1 MRIQVN
7 RKMENF
13 FSAARRNMMDSSI
26 NDFLDLE
33 VQKEDEESMIR
44 RLAENGASEFAV
56 TPHPSLF
63 LSVDAWNNS
72 PYHKAI
78 HLEDIQDEHFSYEKM
93 LFYGNRLFNAD
104 VVQKDENRMMKD
116 WMKLRAM
123 DRDFEAIALFQ
134 DDEDWMMDVP
144 SEAITNDP
152 YAEKAHGH
160 VLTMGLGI
168 GYFLFMALR
177 NPAVTSITCIERSKE
192 VIAMFQKYILPQFP
206 RDKEIHI
213 IQGDAF
219 DYWHEDYLS
228 QFDYVYV
235 DIWQSSDDGLAIIT
249 RLLEQYEP
257 PFENTDFWIEDSC
270 HSLMWSLSFLYFD
283 SLAHHTKMHIEK
295 DAHRYMRKIIKYYEA
310 VDETITDEKRLQ
322 FLIYDTKTIRHIL
335 ATKV

>member
-7 RKMENF
+7 PKIETYF
-13 FSAARRNMMDSSI
+13 TAARNNMMDSSI
-26 NDFLDLE
+26 NDFLDLY
-33 VQKEDEESMIR
+33 VTKENEEAVIR
-44 RLAENGASEFAV
+44 ALRKAGASEFSSKN
-56 TPHPSLF
+56 HPSLF
-63 LSVDAWNNS
+63 LSADAWVNS

-93 LFYGNRLFNAD
+93 LFAGNRLFNAD

-152 YAEKAHGH
+152 YAAKAHGH

-168 GYFLFMALR
+168 GYFIFMALR
-177 NPAVTSITCIERSKE
+177 NPSVTSITCIERSEE

-206 RDKEIHI
+206 KDKEVHI
-213 IQGDAF
+213 VQGDAF
-219 DYWHEDYLS
+219 DYWHKDYLS

-249 RLLEQYEP
+249 KLLEQYEP
-257 PFENTDFWIEDSC
+257 PFDHTGFWIEDSC

-283 SLAHHTKMHIEK
+283 SLAHHTKPHILP
-295 DAHRYMRKIIKYYEA
+295 DARCYMQKIRKYYA
-310 VDETITDEKRLQ
+310 KMDEVVTDPERLQ

-335 ATKV
+335 ATKA